1 MGDRCNYGFRTEG
14 NEHTIYLYLHSGGH
28 EMMANLADALVAAHN
43 RWGEAGYATRIAL
56 NALLPT
62 EGSTGG
68 GVYVDEIVDNEH
80 SIPVVDWA
88 AQTVSLYAE
97 GDHPRRGLPGNP
109 KFTVNFP
116 YFITK
121 YSKTWEYVVP
131 EVVTPPP
138 VLKRKGY

>member
-1 MGDRCNYGFRTEG
+1 MGDRANFGFKTENG
-14 NEHTIYLYLHSGGH
+14 HVIYLYVHSGGYGMLEH
-28 EMMANLADALVAAHN
+28 LADAIVAAQP

-56 NALLPT
+56 NNLLPH
-62 EGSTGG
+62 EGNTGG
-68 GVYVDEIVDNEH
+68 GVYVNEIADNEH
-80 SIPVVDWA
+80 SIPVVDWV

-97 GDHPRRGLPGNP
+97 GEHPTNAREGYP

-121 YSKTWEYVVP
+121 YSKTWEYSVP

-138 VLKRKGY
+138 VLKRKGR